1 MTIFEWND
9 TLFKIVYEI
18 NNIIKIMMPLTWTTK
33 VGNLLCQSTW
43 CVWKVACCVNQTERQ
58 SFDPTIM
65 SSSKQN

>member
-1 MTIFEWND
+1 MC
-9 TLFKIVYEI
+9 EI
-18 NNIIKIMMPLTWTTK
+18 NNMIKIMMPLTWTTK

-58 SFDPTIM
+58 GFDPTIM